1 MEAVVW
7 KRLRHENI
15 ARFYGVSFQF
25 DGRPA
30 VVMQWYQS
38 GTAPQFLNNKP
49 EGKRFEVVKQVAQGL
64 KYLHIDAGMIV
75 HGDIKGNNILISDD
89 GYALLS
95 DFGLAGFV
103 DEFAGRE
110 KNTTTLAGSLRWQ
123 APELLC
129 MEEED
134 LDGPKT
140 LASDIWA
147 FACTVFELL
156 DDNLPY
162 HWYNYDYGIMK
173 AIYKNQRPVRDRD
186 KRSSLSKDLSEKF
199 LSCWSR
205 KASERPGI
213 EEVVEKLQNIDI
225 FQYQ

>member
-1 MEAVVW
+1 
-7 KRLRHENI
+7 
-15 ARFYGVSFQF
+15 
-25 DGRPA
+25 
-30 VVMQWYQS
+30 
-38 GTAPQFLNNKP
+38 
-49 EGKRFEVVKQVAQGL
+49 
-64 KYLHIDAGMIV
+64 
-75 HGDIKGNNILISDD
+75 
-89 GYALLS
+89 LS

-103 DEFAGRE
+103 DQFAGQE

-134 LDGPKT
+134 LDGSKT

-147 FACTVFELL
+147 FACTVFEVCTLKFSWRSSDSEERTQLL

-186 KRSSLSKDLSEKF
+186 KRSSLSKDLSERF
-199 LSCWSR
+199 LGTCWSH
-205 KASERPGI
+205 KALERPGI
-213 EEVVEKLQNIDI
+213 EEVVEKLQSIDI
-225 FQYQ
+225 LQYQ